1 YYYPNTDKPALEDIN
16 LEIKDG
22 EFVLLVGPS
31 GCGKSTLIKCF
42 NGLIPK
48 VTGGVLKGNIS
59 INGKNVEDYKVHQL
73 ALEVGMVFQNP
84 DTQLFAI
91 TVEEDIAFGPENI
104 GLSKDEIIKRVNNS
118 LQTVRMEDYRNKYI
132 FSLSGGQKQ
141 RVAVAGSLAMEPNIL
156 VFDEP
161 TSDLDPIGTREV
173 LETIKKLNKEKDIT
187 IILIEHKL
195 NEVANL
201 VDRVIV
207 MDNGKIFAEGT
218 AAEIFNERFYEVK
231 KIGIKPPQITEI
243 SMILQK
249 LGHNIKNKLSFEEV
263 YNNLSG
269 LFKSSYSIV
278 DCGMRNAELIRNPKS
293 RATPTFATKARMV
306 RERPKGAT
314 SDNNSKIVIED
325 LEYIHEDGTVALKG
339 INLVLNKG
347 EFVAIIGKNGAGK
360 STLASL
366 LIGLLKPTHGKI
378 FIDGIDTKNKK
389 VADLAQK
396 IGYLFQNPDN
406 QIFTSKVFD
415 EVAFGLRNI
424 NLDSK
429 EVEYRVEKSLKTMEL
444 WEYKERHP
452 HSLSRGQR
460 QRLAVASILAMEPD
474 ILVLDEPTTGQDYGH
489 IEKFMSLVKK
499 LNNGGKTIILITHDM
514 GIVAEYANRTIVM
527 KNGEIFLDGNTRD
540 VFFQTELLKES
551 FIEPPISTIIANKLR
566 KNLSSV
572 PRFLTVEDL
581 RLMLYESRV

>member
-1 YYYPNTDKPALEDIN
+1 MIKIENLTYYYPNTDKPALKDIN
-16 LEIKDG
+16 LEINDG

-59 INGKNVEDYKVHQL
+59 INGKNVADYKVHQL

-118 LQTVRMEDYRNKYI
+118 LQTVRMEDYRYKYI

-187 IILIEHKL
+187 IILIEHKID
-195 NEVANL
+195 EVADL
-201 VDRVIV
+201 VDRVVV
-207 MDNGKIFAEGT
+207 MANGKIFAEGT
-218 AAEIFNERFYEVK
+218 AAEIFNEMFYEVK
-231 KIGIKPPQITEI
+231 KIGIKPPQVTEI

-263 YNNLSG
+263 YNNLYG
-269 LFKSSYSIV
+269 IFKSGYSIA
-278 DCGMRNAELIRNPKS
+278 DRNPKSEIRNPKS
-293 RATPTFATKARMV
+293 RAT
-306 RERPKGAT
+306 
-314 SDNNSKIVIED
+314 SNNNSKIVIED

-339 INLVLNKG
+339 INLILNKG
-347 EFVAIIGKNGAGK
+347 EFVALIGENGAGK

-366 LIGLLKPTHGKI
+366 LIGLLKPIHGKI
-378 FIDGIDTKNKK
+378 LINGMDTKNKK

-514 GIVAEYANRTIVM
+514 GIVVEYANRTIVM

-566 KNLSSV
+566 KNLSSI
-572 PRFLTVEDL
+572 PRFLTVDDL
-581 RLMLYESRV
+581 RLMLYERGA